1 MINKFPAWKNLLVVV
16 VLAVGCALAMPNLF
30 GEDPSVQVSGTDR
43 AELNEQAVERILSIL
58 EEYDE
63 PMPHRYGMEEG
74 QLVLRFANSDEQ
86 DRVQLRL
93 RAELGR
99 DFVVAVHQAP
109 AMPDWMRELGFK
121 TLNLGLDLRGGVHF
135 LLQVDMDA
143 VREQEVERV
152 DGNVRNLLR
161 DARLR
166 FTGTEHEDQGVVVR
180 LRDAG
185 ERESAIRR
193 IRSEFP
199 ELEVTAMD
207 AEDAIRVR
215 ISDDELEE
223 AKRNALEQNRTTL
236 RNRVD
241 ELGVAEP
248 LVQRQNPDRIVVQL
262 PGVQDTTRAK
272 DILGATA
279 QLEFRLVDEDNDPY
293 LAQETGRVPVGSR
306 LYQHRDGFPV
316 LAKRDVIATGDQLT
330 GASSGFDTETG
341 APQVNVT
348 LDSQGGR
355 RMTDVTRQNVGR
367 GMAVVFRERVTE
379 TRIENGEEVRES
391 TEVEEIISIATI
403 QTTLGSR
410 FRITNLESSEMARN
424 LALLLRAG
432 ALAAPVDIIEER
444 TVGASLGADNI
455 QAGIMAISFGFLL
468 VVLFMLIYYKVFGLV
483 ANLALFFNLVMVV
496 GLLSALQATLT
507 LPGIA
512 GIVLTVGM
520 AVDANVLIFERIR
533 EEIKAGNTPQAAI
546 HAGYEK
552 AFSTIADAN
561 ITTLIAA
568 VVLFSF
574 GTGPIAGFAVTLSL
588 GIICSMFTAILGTRA
603 VINLIY
609 GGRKVQSLAI

>member
-1 MINKFPAWKNLLVVV
+1 MINKFPAWKNLLVVA
-16 VLAVGCALAMPNLF
+16 VLAVGTALALPNIF
-30 GEDPSVQVSGTDR
+30 GEDPAVQISGTER
-43 AELNEQAVERILSIL
+43 AELNQDARDRILRIL
-58 EEYDE
+58 EEE
-63 PMPHRYGMEEG
+63 EGLSPHRHGMEEG
-74 QLVLRFANSDEQ
+74 QFVVRFASGEEQ
-86 DRVQLRL
+86 DRAQLRL

-99 DFVVAVHQAP
+99 DFQVAVYQAP
-109 AMPDWMRELGFK
+109 AMPDWMRNLGFQ
-121 TLNLGLDLRGGVHF
+121 TMNLGLDLRGGVHF

-143 VREQEVERV
+143 VVEQAVERF
-152 DGNVRNLLR
+152 DGNIRTLLR
-161 DARLR
+161 DDRIR
-166 FTGTEHEDQGVVVR
+166 YTGIEREERGLTIS
-180 LRDAG
+180 LRDADQ
-185 ERESAIRR
+185 REATIRR
-193 IRSEFP
+193 ISREFP
-199 ELEVTAMD
+199 ELNLSAGERPEV
-207 AEDAIRVR
+207 IVVR
-215 ISDDELEE
+215 ISDEE
-223 AKRNALEQNRTTL
+223 IEDAKRNALEQNRTTL

-293 LAQETGRVPVGSR
+293 RAQETGRVPVGSR
-306 LYQHRDGFPV
+306 LYQHRDGYPV
-316 LAKRDVIATGDQLT
+316 LLRRDVIATGDQLT
-330 GASSGFDTETG
+330 GAGTGFDQETG
-341 APQVNVT
+341 RPMVTVN

-355 RMTDVTRQNVGR
+355 RMGETTRENLGR
-367 GMAVVFRERVTE
+367 GMAVVYRERITE

-391 TEVEEIISIATI
+391 REVEEVISVATI
-403 QTTLGSR
+403 QGIFSNR
-410 FRITNLESSEMARN
+410 FRITGLESEQARN

-468 VVLFMLIYYKVFGLV
+468 VVLFMLVYYKVFGLV
-483 ANLALFFNLVMVV
+483 ANFALFFNLVMVV

-533 EEIKAGNTPQAAI
+533 EELKAGNTPQAAI

-561 ITTLIAA
+561 VTTLIAA
-568 VVLFSF
+568 IVLFSF
-574 GTGPIAGFAVTLSL
+574 GTGPIQGFAITLSL

-609 GGRKVQSLAI
+609 GGRPVKALAI